1 MTMKAAIATGIQDIE
16 KYIHV
21 KDDWPVPTLAT
32 AIDGKTGK
40 PVMELYKKALKKNK
54 TTGESYMIVKV
65 LACALAPGDCRL
77 FSGKT
82 DLAQLPKTG
91 RPYVIGS
98 DICGIVTEVVP
109 SNDTSS
115 ASTTKFKVGDKII
128 ARFDEPQ
135 PHGMCAEFACVMTT
149 LSEHCPETI
158 PAIQACTLPASAAA
172 AKLVATR
179 FIKPND
185 RVLLLGASGGVG
197 TFLCQYAK
205 RFQKCGFLAA
215 TTTQTDLAKSLGV
228 DRVIDYRKEN
238 WWELESEFENDPF
251 DIVIDLVN
259 GPLNWPV
266 GGCSGTKVLK
276 PKARYMQLISGVETE
291 LDMRSILFDIIP
303 FVLLLMVGRPLYC
316 KLHPNGPQWTSVQ
329 GLDLHPGD
337 LKDILKDVTEGR
349 IQVILDP
356 ASPFAFDTRGVQ
368 DAMKLQRSIHAHG
381 KVVIEIAKEATK

>member
-1 MTMKAAIATGIQDIE
+1 MMMKAAIATGIQDIE

-21 KDDWPVPTLAT
+21 RDDWPVPTLET

-40 PVMELYKKALKKNK
+40 PVMDLYKKKNNN
-54 TTGESYMIVKV
+54 ESYMIVKV

-82 DLAQLPKTG
+82 DWAQLPKTG

-98 DICGIVTEVVP
+98 DICGIVTEVFP
-109 SNDTSS
+109 NNDNT
-115 ASTTKFKVGDKII
+115 STTKFQVGDKII

-135 PHGMCAEFACVMTT
+135 PHGMCAEYACVKTS
-149 LSEHCPETI
+149 LSEHCPASI
-158 PAIQACTLPASAAA
+158 PASQACTLPASAAA
-172 AKLVATR
+172 AKLVATK

-215 TTTQTDLAKSLGV
+215 TTTQTDLATRLGV
-228 DRVIDYRKEN
+228 DRVIDYRKDN
-238 WWELESEFENDPF
+238 WWELQSEFQDEPF

-276 PKARYMQLISGVETE
+276 PKAIYAQLISGVETE

-303 FVLLLMVGRPLYC
+303 FVLHLFVGRPLYC
-316 KLHPNGPQWTSVQ
+316 KLHPNGPQWTSPQ
-329 GLDLHPGD
+329 GLDLQPGD
-337 LKDILKDVTEGR
+337 LKDILKDVAEER

-356 ASPFAFDTRGVQ
+356 AGPFSFDTRGVQ

-381 KVVIEIAKEATK
+381 KVVIEIAKEAKT